1 MIIRQYEKPYV
12 PKFARYDYVQ
22 VYDWQDRFIG
32 WLPIY
37 QEIVANKNYKGGGV

>member
-12 PKFARYDYVQ
+12 PKWARFDYVQ

-37 QEIVANKNYKGGGV
+37 QDQQLQRKESKR